1 MRGVVLFGLEVLVL
15 VFWFFEI
22 GFFSVMLSPSIL
34 SVDQASLELKRS
46 ACLSLGLKACMSK
59 RSSTWPFLMASE
71 VISSNA
77 PSWLHHET
85 QNVSIFGYL
94 HLFFLRKGPST

>member
-46 ACLSLGLKACMSK
+46 ACLSLQSRHVALCK
-59 RSSTWPFLMASE
+59 PEFL
-71 VISSNA
+71 
-77 PSWLHHET
+77 
-85 QNVSIFGYL
+85 F
-94 HLFFLRKGPST
+94 LFF